1 MKTLKAALFFLII
14 SSNLLLKE
22 MFKKVEWQKST

>member
-1 MKTLKAALFFLII
+1 MKTLKAALFFFII